1 MTETEI
7 KNIFPEELKID
18 PEKGFDEHDI
28 FGWKQ
33 QGEGLIDLLNSTN
46 QQMVLGLDSPW
57 GSGKTTF
64 LQMLAGELK
73 NTNGEN
79 SVVYF
84 DAFEVDYMDDP
95 FIALAGELAA
105 HIENLTSI
113 DEKIKDKFTSKAT
126 QVGKVLAKEAL
137 KISVKA
143 ATLNSIDIDGV
154 EEDIANEIAK
164 SASSILEQQVESSI
178 KAYKEKKAAV
188 NALKSSLSEIA
199 GDLTEGDKSLIF
211 IIDEL
216 DRCRPDF
223 ALRILEQI
231 KHLFST
237 PNVHFILSADFKQLG
252 AMVKNAYGNEY
263 DSEKYFHK
271 FRDLTISLEHRDP
284 VLNYLKKYC
293 SETLLNNCTHD
304 DSSFFNIYLER
315 LHDIY
320 GFSLRDLQKVL
331 NTISVNHKK
340 TKNNETNDAVYIAL
354 VSMKIMKPELFF
366 KAKSGGLKLD
376 DIYKFYALGEVDLDK
391 EIHSIIVAWVSGHFN
406 LYQDEETLENN
417 SFVSR
422 AYEQAQIKHR
432 NNEKQIIDMCNQ
444 LSSC

>member
-64 LQMLAGELK
+64 LQMLVGELG
-73 NTNGEN
+73 NTNGKN
-79 SVVYF
+79 SVIYF

-113 DEKIKDKFTSKAT
+113 DEKIKDKFTSRAT
-126 QVGKVLAKEAL
+126 SVGKALAKGAV
-137 KISVKA
+137 KIGVKA
-143 ATLNSIDIDGV
+143 ATLNIIDIDEV
-154 EEDIANEIAK
+154 EEDIANEFAK
-164 SASSILEQQVESSI
+164 SATSILDQEVESSI

-237 PNVHFILSADFKQLG
+237 PNVHFILSADLRQLG
-252 AMVKNAYGNEY
+252 AMVKKAYGDEY

-271 FRDLTISLEHRDP
+271 FISYKVSLKHRDP
-284 VLNYLKKYC
+284 VENYLSFYC
-293 SETLLNNCTHD
+293 RET
-304 DSSFFNIYLER
+304 NINL
-315 LHDIY
+315 
-320 GFSLRDLQKVL
+320 GFGNYYIHMCLDRIRELYALSLRDLEKIMVTL
-331 NTISVNHKK
+331 SINY
-340 TKNNETNDAVYIAL
+340 KNIGADETRNAVYIAL
-354 VSMKIMKPELFF
+354 ISMKTIDMALFLEAKKSF
-366 KAKSGGLKLD
+366 KNFEFFSKFYSLEKLD
-376 DIYKFYALGEVDLDK
+376 KKEEFYKHVKSDIEQHCKSRFDDKYLDK
-391 EIHSIIVAWVSGHFN
+391 VI
-406 LYQDEETLENN
+406 
-417 SFVSR
+417 
-422 AYEQAQIKHR
+422 
-432 NNEKQIIDMCNQ
+432 M
-444 LSSC
+444 